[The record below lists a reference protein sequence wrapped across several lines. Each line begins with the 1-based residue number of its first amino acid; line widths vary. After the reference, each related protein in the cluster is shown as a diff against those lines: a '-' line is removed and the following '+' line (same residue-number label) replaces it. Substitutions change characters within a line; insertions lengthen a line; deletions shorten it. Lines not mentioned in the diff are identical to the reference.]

1 MTLQEYNDIYKN
13 PSYKK
18 MTITSSGGITI
29 TNENIVS
36 EQMSLEKSLC
46 SETNLRYGKCEAAC
60 FKIRIADMNHDFTG
74 EWLNVTQEV
83 STDSEGY
90 LLTQTGDYLLTES
103 GDRIVLS
110 RNSGEDASVV
120 YGRYKVISDKP
131 TNDRRYRDLV
141 CYDIL
146 YDILKADVSTW
157 YNGLTFPMTM
167 ANFRNSLF
175 TYLGITQVSTVLC
188 NDSYVVLGGFSV
200 SGTLSGKDVI
210 EAICEMNGVFGQIT
224 ADQKF
229 DYVSLVDAE
238 TLTLDYYVD
247 GTGSYE
253 DYVTERV
260 TGIKARG
267 NVDDVGT
274 SVGTTQ
280 NVYIIENN
288 PLVYGNEET
297 QALTQALTRLLDQIK
312 FDSYRPFEVTTYGNP
327 MLPLGT
333 KVTINSRNQVIQSY
347 VLRKELTGIQSLKDR
362 ISSTGSPRQEEQ
374 VNSFRSEVKRTKG
387 TVHELVVDVNGLTSR
402 VTSTETNLQNNY
414 STTLQTQGM
423 IQTSATGIMSQVSQN
438 YVTQNTYNAEIQN
451 LQDQIDGRIDYY
463 DGNVIPTLNNPPAST
478 WTTTSAKDSHVGDLY
493 RYHYTESGEEKV
505 KYYRFDKDTSTTPTT
520 YAWLELGESE
530 VDEALRLANEANQ
543 KATQAQ
549 EDLAALQDD
558 VEGLQELTTDMQ
570 SEIVQT
576 AASIVST
583 VSRSQDKYDESEL
596 PDGVSISDYGYG
608 VPTSDPTEH
617 SGEYYLDN
625 LTGQVYYSDGTD
637 WSAYGDPLQKV
648 TDKIQSDVTQQA
660 GEVVVKVDGNGRL
673 VKVALGINASS
684 GSHFSVKADDI
695 DFVANNRIQLTADKA
710 LGISSPNFSV
720 DPGGAI
726 TATSG
731 KIGAWDITSTS
742 LQSSHTENNTDYAV
756 LLVPWRS
763 GLQVTNNA
771 IIVRSKATTASSWT
785 NQFSVAWNG
794 KMVARN
800 AEVTGTITTNN
811 ITATGGTIGS
821 LNISANG
828 LYSEYSSGNTKYRWY
843 VNVANDDPER
853 NCMVVRHTTNN
864 GQSYT
869 YPVIIKYNGSAS
881 FTNIS
886 ATGGSIGAW
895 HITSNYLYSE
905 YVSGNTAHRVTIRT
919 NQGAA
924 NNDAIYTRSTTDG
937 GANYTYPFLLKYD
950 GSLTATKANI
960 TGTITTSNLTAT
972 GGTVGGW
979 SMTSGKIYGGNS
991 TLGVA
996 VMQSPQ
1002 TNTEWTFASGG
1013 TSHSSYANCPFRVDQ
1028 SGNLIGKYFVSSTN
1042 SGKWID
1048 VVNKKCTYINPEY
1061 IIMKDSSGNNIHYL
1075 QAISDLTPYV
1085 HFSGR
1090 VYVAGAFS
1098 ATGTKSRVADTEDYG
1113 KRLLYCYETPT
1124 PMFGDV
1130 GEGKIA
1136 EDGKC
1141 YVWLDSTFS
1150 ETIKTQS
1157 YQVFLQKYGQGECYV
1172 TERTARYFVVE
1183 GEPGLSFGWEIKA
1196 RQDGFEN
1203 MRLESYYEQDPKD
1216 IEEPTDFAQEAI
1228 RHLEIIREEREVA

>member
-167 ANFRNSLF
+167 ASFRNSLF

-229 DYVSLVDAE
+229 EYVSLVDAE

-267 NVDDVGT
+267 NADDVGT

-558 VEGLQELTTDMQ
+558 VEDLQELTTDMQ

-637 WSAYGDPLQKV
+637 WSAYGDPLQKI

-742 LQSSHTENNTDYAV
+742 LQSSHTENNMDYAV

-800 AEVTGTITTNN
+800 AEVTGTITTGAL
-811 ITATGGTIGS
+811 TATGGHIGS
-821 LNISANG
+821 FNINTASIS
-828 LYSEYSSGNTKYRWY
+828 SEYVSGNTRRISYW
-843 VNVANDDPER
+843 NANTGNAAQ
-853 NCMVVRHTTNN
+853 NCFVIRHTTDGGTN
-864 GQSYT
+864 YT
-869 YPVIIKYNGSAS
+869 YPFVLRYDGRLTATDAHITGDITTGNL
-881 FTNIS
+881 N
-886 ATGGSIGAW
+886 ATGGLIGAW
-895 HITSNYLYSE
+895 HITANSLYSE

-919 NQGAA
+919 NLGSAT
-924 NNDAIYTRSTTDG
+924 DGAIYTRTTTNG
-937 GANYTYPFLLKYD
+937 GSSYTYPTVINYD
-950 GSLTATKANI
+950 GTLSTTKL
-960 TGTITTSNLTAT
+960 SAT

-979 SMTSGKIYGGNS
+979 SMNSSRLYGGNS
-991 TLGVA
+991 TTGVA
-996 VMQSPQ
+996 AIEIPNGNIGSLA
-1002 TNTEWTFASGG
+1002 NWTFATGGTSSSSFNNARFRVASNGNVYMNVCIVTGESGG
-1013 TSHSSYANCPFRVDQ
+1013 TAAINFSDYSFIGQGSV
-1028 SGNLIGKYFVSSTN
+1028 SGHTNGTLMFYLDNDGGIYGKGRLLVS
-1042 SGKWID
+1042 
-1048 VVNKKCTYINPEY
+1048 
-1061 IIMKDSSGNNIHYL
+1061 
-1075 QAISDLTPYV
+1075 
-1085 HFSGR
+1085 
-1090 VYVAGAFS
+1090 
-1098 ATGTKSRVADTEDYG
+1098 GTKSRIADTEDYG

-1172 TERTARYFVVE
+1172 TERTARYFVVK